1 MLWRTALPI
10 TYSNFRLQSC
20 SWEEIGLRNDHSK
33 TGSFSVF
40 QNSDRSSPKFIY
52 YTGTYFFTWQKLFS
66 RFLQSPDD
74 DITLRLERPSTGVII
89 PVLPFTLLQF
99 SNLLRAFKLVNLV
112 PSRYFCTGTLLR
124 IQTVKLM
131 ATSLCVTIAK
141 TATFVGRTFREIF
154 ESPLS
159 MNMPVGNTVTAVV
172 ELVEFEDLI

>member
-1 MLWRTALPI
+1 ML
-10 TYSNFRLQSC
+10 
-20 SWEEIGLRNDHSK
+20 
-33 TGSFSVF
+33 
-40 QNSDRSSPKFIY
+40 
-52 YTGTYFFTWQKLFS
+52 S
-66 RFLQSPDD
+66 RDD
-74 DITLRLERPSTGVII
+74 DITLWLERPSTGVII

-159 MNMPVGNTVTAVV
+159 MNVV
-172 ELVEFEDLI
+172 PLSAAEASAT